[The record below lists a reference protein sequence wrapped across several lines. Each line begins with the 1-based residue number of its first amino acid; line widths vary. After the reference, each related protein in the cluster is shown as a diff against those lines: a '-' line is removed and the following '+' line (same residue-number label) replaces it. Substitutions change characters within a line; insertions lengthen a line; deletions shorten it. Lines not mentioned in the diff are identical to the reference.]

1 MAYLTA
7 KLNKIISKD
16 VKFNKIISCLDNVC
30 EIDVYE
36 FKCDLNYFCESLK
49 RWFDD
54 TNIFF
59 MFDDTNIY
67 LEFFM
72 RQYMQYPKEF
82 EFTVRDLM

>member
-16 VKFNKIISCLDNVC
+16 AKFNKIISCLDNVC

-36 FKCDLNYFCESLK
+36 FKCHLNYFCESLK

-54 TNIFF
+54 TNI
-59 MFDDTNIY
+59 Y
-67 LEFFM
+67 
-72 RQYMQYPKEF
+72 F
-82 EFTVRDLM
+82 EKIKGIFYETVHAVP